1 MDNLTPKTAVT
12 CYISQLIIPYSTSY
26 GLVWKR
32 VGIMLGKSIVAN
44 NLEELKYDVNGNF
57 SSKKARLQ

>member
-1 MDNLTPKTAVT
+1 
-12 CYISQLIIPYSTSY
+12 
-26 GLVWKR
+26 
-32 VGIMLGKSIVAN
+32 MLGKSIVAN